1 MSEKAQNKFI
11 TSVEQQQKNKHRY
24 NVYIDG
30 EYSFAVHADVLI
42 KYRLL
47 KGREI
52 NPQELEEIL
61 IAEELNRAKQVALNY
76 LSYRPR
82 TVEEL
87 RNHLLGKGF
96 EGDHCHEVTSQ
107 MQKLGYLNDR
117 EYAKQWIQERK
128 NARPRGKYLL
138 RQELLRR
145 GIDKEIADDVI
156 DQELTSD
163 EAMQMI
169 KTLVDKKYRNAHF
182 SDFYELKMKMIPFLQ
197 RKGFSFEL
205 ILAVLEKIKGEYL

>member
-24 NVYIDG
+24 NVNIDG

-96 EGDHCHEVTSQ
+96 EGDHCQEVTSQ

-169 KTLVDKKYRNAHF
+169 KTLVDKKYRNARF